1 MSLPCPSETTGRY
14 DQNTGQPSDFQ
25 NCDPSRMTAVWS
37 NEVDEGEHG
46 AFDFGH
52 RQERS

>member
-1 MSLPCPSETTGRY
+1 MSQAE
-14 DQNTGQPSDFQ
+14 NTKTIFTLLH
-25 NCDPSRMTAVWS
+25 RMTAVWS